1 MDSVNLPSGI
11 VTFLYTDIEGSASLW
26 ERFPESMRAALA
38 KHDAILREA
47 ISAHGG
53 AVYKVIGDAFQ
64 AVFPV
69 PIQAVKAA
77 IAIQRELDG
86 AQWQETGPLR
96 VRLGLHTGEAIPLED
111 DYDTTHTLNRVARI
125 MSAGHGGQILISQ
138 AVAELV
144 RGALPQGITLQDMGQ
159 HRMKGLSQLE
169 RLSQVCI
176 DGLPRDFPPL
186 KTLDDHPN
194 NLPLQLTTFVGR
206 KSEIDAVRQ
215 GLSSS
220 RLITIMGPGGAGK
233 TRLALEVG
241 DKVLEEYPDGVW
253 FVELAPLQDDA
264 VLPQAVAKA
273 IGLREQEGR
282 KVTDQLADYLH
293 NKDLLLILDNCEHL
307 VDACAQFAEMALRRA
322 EEVRILATSRQS
334 LRLTSERVYSLRGM
348 GFPAWKYPQ
357 DLDQYP
363 AVQLFRQS
371 ARQVDADFEPQSG
384 ELETIA
390 RICQL
395 VQGMPLAILLAAGWV
410 DVLGL
415 DEIAAEIST
424 SVDILES
431 EMRDIPE
438 RHRSMRAVFDYSWN
452 LLSEEEQTVFAN
464 MAVFHGGFDRR
475 AAEVITGTSLR
486 MLNNLVNK
494 SLLQREAE
502 TRRFYIHEILRQ
514 LAEGRLEASGK
525 ATSIRD
531 EHSRYFLDLLAKS
544 EADLKGGRQLEALDE
559 LEAEFENLRA
569 AWIWAVD
576 NRNADLV
583 NSSLNSLYLLTVFR
597 SRFSEGQDLFHRARQ
612 QWPATGQQDSALA
625 GRLLLRYPD
634 PDREPGVLYQQGLE
648 IARRCDN
655 LLEVA
660 YAKNQLGR
668 HLAHEDIDF
677 ERGMAL
683 LEDSLSAYHQI
694 DDEFA
699 SARVLDDLAFG
710 YSLRDQSKRIQFGEQ
725 SLALRRKIG
734 DLIGVANVL
743 RNLTVAAYWM
753 GDDRGAERYT
763 QEALGIARQMRD
775 LHSIAWLRSLQA
787 EGSLLK
793 GDFDASRRQIEEAYG
808 ISQEVN
814 DWDLIRNCLLVRA
827 ILISVV
833 DEDYTQ
839 AKQLVLEAHP
849 PESPP
854 DMLTV
859 QAYSAYALVYTGF
872 EDYDQSAKYLA
883 LMIEEMVRMGI
894 GFDGFQL
901 AIPLIAIILFQQ
913 GELDLSARCLGYYD
927 NLPKGLS
934 GWVEQWPIL
943 ARLRQDLQAKL
954 GGQAYEDALER
965 GKSLDFE
972 SVADK
977 FAPTKC

>member
-26 ERFPESMRAALA
+26 ERFPEPMRVALA
-38 KHDAILREA
+38 KHDAILRET

-53 AVYKVIGDAFQ
+53 TVYKAIGDAFQ
-64 AVFPV
+64 AAFPV
-69 PIQAVKAA
+69 PVQAVKAA
-77 IAIQRELDG
+77 IAIQQELNE

-96 VRLGLHTGEAIPLED
+96 VRMGLHTGEAIPLED

-138 AVAELV
+138 TVAELV
-144 RGALPQGITLQDMGQ
+144 RGSLPQGVTLQDMGE

-176 DGLPRDFPPL
+176 DGLPQDFPPL

-194 NLPLQLTTFVGR
+194 NLPLQFTIFVGR
-206 KSEIDAVRQ
+206 ESEIDAVRQ
-215 GLSSS
+215 ALTSS
-220 RLITIMGPGGAGK
+220 RLITLLGPGGAGK

-241 DKVLEEYPDGVW
+241 DRVLDEYPDGVW
-253 FVELAPLQDDA
+253 FVDLAPIQDDA
-264 VLPQAVAKA
+264 VVPHAVVKA

-282 KVTDQLADYLH
+282 NVTEQLADYLR
-293 NKDLLLILDNCEHL
+293 NKDILLILDNCEHL
-307 VDACAQFAEMALRRA
+307 VEACAQFAELALRSGR
-322 EEVRILATSRQS
+322 EVRILATSRQS
-334 LRLTSERVYSLRGM
+334 LRLTSERVYSIKGM
-348 GFPAWKYPQ
+348 DFPAWKYPQ
-357 DLDQYP
+357 DLDRYP

-371 ARQVDADFEPQSG
+371 ARQVDADFEPQPG

-390 RICQL
+390 QICQQ
-395 VQGMPLAILLAAGWV
+395 VEGMPLAILLAAAWV
-410 DVLGL
+410 DVLDL
-415 DEIAAEIST
+415 NEIAAEIAS
-424 SVDILES
+424 SVDFLES

-452 LLSEEEQTVFAN
+452 LLSEEEQRVFAN

-475 AAEVITGTSLR
+475 AAQEITGTSLR

-494 SLLQREAE
+494 SLLQHEAE
-502 TRRFYIHEILRQ
+502 SRRFYIHEILRQ
-514 LAEGRLEASGK
+514 LAEGRLEASEK
-525 ATSIRD
+525 ASYIR
-531 EHSRYFLDLLAKS
+531 EAHSRYYLDRLVKS
-544 EADLKGGRQLEALDE
+544 EADLKGGRQLDALDE

-569 AWIWAVD
+569 AWIWAVE
-576 NRNADLV
+576 NRDADRV
-583 NSSLNSLYLLTVFR
+583 NSSLDSLFLLTVFR
-597 SRFSEGQDLFHRARQ
+597 SRFSEGHDLFQRARQ
-612 QWPATGQQDSALA
+612 QWSATGQQDSALA
-625 GRLLLRYPD
+625 GRLLLRYLD
-634 PDREPGVLYQQGLE
+634 PDREPGAIFQQGHD
-648 IARRCDN
+648 IARRYDEPA
-655 LLEVA
+655 EVA

-668 HLAHEDIDF
+668 YLAHEDIDF
-677 ERGMAL
+677 ERGMTL
-683 LEDSLSAYHQI
+683 LEDSLSIYRQL

-699 SARVLDDLAFG
+699 AARVLDDLAFG
-710 YSLRDQSKRIQFGEQ
+710 YSLRNQSKRIQFGEQ

-753 GDDRGAERYT
+753 GDDLAAERYT
-763 QEALGIARQMRD
+763 REALSIARQMRD

-793 GDFDASRRQIEEAYG
+793 GDFDASRRQIEEAYD
-808 ISQEVN
+808 ISQQVN

-827 ILISVV
+827 ILISVM
-833 DEDYTQ
+833 DEDYVQ
-839 AKQLVLEAHP
+839 ARHLVLEAHP
-849 PESPP
+849 PETSA

-859 QAYSAYALVYTGF
+859 QAYGAYALVYTGL
-872 EDYDQSAKYLA
+872 EDYDQSAKYVA
-883 LMIEEMVRMGI
+883 LMIEEMARMGI

-913 GELDLSARCLGYYD
+913 GDLDLSARCLGYYD

-977 FAPTKC
+977 FAPT

>member
-1 MDSVNLPSGI
+1 MNLPSGT

-26 ERFPESMRAALA
+26 EGFPEPMRAALA
-38 KHDAILREA
+38 KHDAILRES
-47 ISAHGG
+47 ITGHGG
-53 AVYKVIGDAFQ
+53 MVYKVIGDAFQ
-64 AVFPV
+64 AAFPV
-69 PIQAVKAA
+69 AVQAVRAA
-77 IAIQRELDG
+77 IAIQREL
-86 AQWQETGPLR
+86 ASTEWHETGALR
-96 VRLGLHTGEAIPLED
+96 VRMGLHTGEAIPLDD

-144 RGALPQGITLQDMGQ
+144 RGALGQEVTLRDMGQ

-169 RLSQVCI
+169 HLSQVCI
-176 DGLPRDFPPL
+176 DGLPQDFPPL

-206 KSEIDAVRQ
+206 ESEIDAVRQ
-215 GLSSS
+215 GLTSS
-220 RLITIMGPGGAGK
+220 RLITLLGPGGAGK

-241 DKVLEEYPDGVW
+241 DRVLDECPDGVW

-264 VLPQAVAKA
+264 VVPQAVVKA

-282 KVTDQLADYLH
+282 KVTEQLADYLR
-293 NKDLLLILDNCEHL
+293 NKDILLILDNCEHL
-307 VDACAQFAEMALRRA
+307 IDACAQFAELALRSGR
-322 EEVRILATSRQS
+322 EVRILATSRQS
-334 LRLTSERVYSLRGM
+334 LRLTSERVYSLKGM
-348 GFPAWKYPQ
+348 DFPAWKYPQ
-357 DLDQYP
+357 DLNQYP

-371 ARQVDADFEPQSG
+371 ARQVDANFEPQPG

-415 DEIAAEIST
+415 DEIAAEISR
-424 SVDILES
+424 SVDFLES

-438 RHRSMRAVFDYSWN
+438 RHRSMRAVFEYSWN
-452 LLSEEEQTVFAN
+452 LLSEEEQSVFAN

-475 AAEVITGTSLR
+475 AAQEITGTSLR

-502 TRRFYIHEILRQ
+502 SRRFYIHEILRQ
-514 LAEGRLEASGK
+514 LAESRLVASGQ
-525 ATSIRD
+525 ARSIR
-531 EHSRYFLDLLAKS
+531 EAHSCYFLDLLAKS
-544 EADLKGGRQLEALDE
+544 EADLKGERQLDALDE

-569 AWIWAVD
+569 AWTWAVE
-576 NRNADLV
+576 NRDADRV
-583 NSSLNSLYLLTVFR
+583 NSSLDSLFLLSVFR
-597 SRFSEGQDLFHRARQ
+597 SRFSEGYDLFHRARQ
-612 QWPATGQQDSALA
+612 QWPANDQQDSALA

-634 PDREPGVLYQQGLE
+634 PDREPGAIYQQGLE
-648 IARRCDN
+648 IARRYDN
-655 LLEVA
+655 LPEVA
-660 YAKNQLGR
+660 FATNLLGR

-677 ERGMAL
+677 ERGMDL
-683 LEDSLSAYHQI
+683 LEDSLSAYRQLN
-694 DDEFA
+694 DEFA
-699 SARVLDDLAFG
+699 AARVLDDLAFG

-763 QEALGIARQMRD
+763 KEALSIARQMRD

-793 GDFDASRRQIEEAYG
+793 GDFEASRRQIEEAYG

-814 DWDLIRNCLLVRA
+814 DWDLIRNCLLIRA

-833 DEDYTQ
+833 DEDYVH

-849 PESPP
+849 PETPS

-859 QAYSAYALVYTGF
+859 QAYGAYALVYTGLG
-872 EDYDQSAKYLA
+872 DHNQSAKYLA
-883 LMIEEMVRMGI
+883 LMIEEMARMGI

-913 GELDLSARCLGYYD
+913 GDLDLSAQCLGYYD
-927 NLPKGLS
+927 HLPKGLS
-934 GWVEQWPIL
+934 AWVEQWPVL
-943 ARLRQDLQAKL
+943 VHLRQDLQANL
-954 GGQAYEDALER
+954 GGEAYQDALER
-965 GKSLDFE
+965 GKSLEFE
-972 SVADK
+972 SIADK
-977 FAPTKC
+977 FAST